1 MLVYSHCYGEAA
13 MVSGKPMCAEPF
25 CAEQFDE
32 AAEDAK
38 NNQDQIA
45 PSPLQHYP
53 SRRGSRHGRT
63 FLRFKMG

>member
-1 MLVYSHCYGEAA
+1 
-13 MVSGKPMCAEPF
+13 MCAEPF